1 MMNLTGE
8 WERLD
13 EAGQP
18 GRKEATGAAYSRCEM
33 TRVQLEALGALLEP
47 VPWLL
52 LLSSLFASLSPSD
65 ILSRSLSAFSLTA
78 HLSPWPAHL
87 PPPRFPSSR
96 RQTWLWLRSPSQLS
110 GRRSSTFPNPS

>member
-1 MMNLTGE
+1 MMNLTGK

-33 TRVQLEALGALLEP
+33 TRIQMEARGALLEP

-52 LLSSLFASLSPSD
+52 LLSSLFGSLS
-65 ILSRSLSAFSLTA
+65 
-78 HLSPWPAHL
+78 
-87 PPPRFPSSR
+87 
-96 RQTWLWLRSPSQLS
+96 QLLI
-110 GRRSSTFPNPS
+110 F